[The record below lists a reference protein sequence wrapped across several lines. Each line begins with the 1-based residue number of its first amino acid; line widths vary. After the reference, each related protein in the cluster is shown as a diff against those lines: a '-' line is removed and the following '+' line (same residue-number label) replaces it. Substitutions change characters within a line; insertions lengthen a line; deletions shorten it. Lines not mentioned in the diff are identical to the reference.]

1 MPSRN
6 VIATE
11 NAPKAVGPY
20 SQAIKTDGLVFT
32 AGQIPLDP
40 ETMEMVGSTV
50 AEQTH
55 QVLRNV
61 RAVLEAAGSG
71 LEHAVKMTVFMV
83 DLGEFQNMNAV
94 YAEYFPEAPPARSAF
109 QVSALPLGALV
120 EIECVAVVP

>member
-1 MPSRN
+1 MAKRT

-11 NAPKAVGPY
+11 TAPKAVGPY
-20 SQAIKTDGLVFT
+20 SQAIKTDNLVFT

-40 ETMEMVGSTV
+40 ATMNLVGSTV

-55 QVLRNV
+55 QALKNV
-61 RAVLEAAGSG
+61 KAVLEAAGTSM
-71 LEHAVKMTVFMV
+71 ENAVKLTVFMV

-109 QVSALPLGALV
+109 QVTALPLGALV